1 MAGKYMKG
9 ALVEFMPMFLVP
21 VPNVI
26 VFQYNPESI
35 VHTWTPAESLPS
47 SPSELYK
54 NPLAV
59 KGAPGESFSFTV
71 AMDAGDMIAG
81 GSSKAAD
88 IAMRTGIYPRL
99 AALEML
105 QYPTFAPGGGL
116 VGTVS
121 APASAGGVPLSAS
134 SLAETSRSV
143 PVSQVPTVLFVWGPG
158 RILPVRVTGL
168 TITEKIYDPMLN
180 PTHAE
185 AQLNLRVLTP
195 EELAFV
201 TGPLANIAKVA
212 YRYTQKLRQDLAV
225 ANLADTADPIIGQ
238 GFWSPPKAISLQ
250 PANPLGTI

>member
-1 MAGKYMKG
+1 MAGKYIKG

-21 VPNVI
+21 MPNVI

-35 VHTWTPAESLPS
+35 VHTWTPAESVPS
-47 SPSELYK
+47 EPSELYH

-59 KGAPGESFSFTV
+59 KGVPGESFSFTV
-71 AMDAGDMIAG
+71 AM
-81 GSSKAAD
+81 K
-88 IAMRTGIYPRL
+88 TGIYARL

-105 QYPTFAPGGGL
+105 QYPTPVPGGGL

-121 APASAGGVPLSAS
+121 AQASAGGDPLGAA

-201 TGPLANIAKVA
+201 TGPLANIARVA

-225 ANLADTADPIIGQ
+225 ANLAETAEPIIGQ
-238 GFWSPPKAISLQ
+238 GFWSPSKAISLN
-250 PANPLGTI
+250 PTNPSLPSIPNNPLKTL